1 MRLFRINKKQDE
13 GFTLIELMIVVAI
26 IGILAAIAIPAFINY
41 VKRSKT
47 SEAPANLKALFTG
60 ASGLYNRGRSAQA
73 LIARGAAT
81 ANSTRCH
88 TNGTISTT
96 DLGGM
101 ASDQK
106 HTLNWPA
113 NASANATSDGF
124 SALSW
129 QVSDPL
135 YYVYNVVSMG
145 TGMQSVSSGVNC
157 GDSTAVGGQIYAF
170 QANGDLDGDGTQS
183 LFELAAGVDQ
193 GNTLYRN
200 AEIFVQ
206 NELE

>member
-60 ASGLYNRGRSAQA
+60 ASGLYNRGQSARA
-73 LIARGAAT
+73 LIARNTAS

-88 TNGTISTT
+88 TVNISTMA
-96 DLGGM
+96 LGGV

-106 HTLNWPA
+106 HTLNWPPDPSLTPDA
-113 NASANATSDGF
+113 DGF
-124 SALSW
+124 AALSW

-135 YYVYNVVSMG
+135 YYVYNVVS
-145 TGMQSVSSGVNC
+145 TGSGATMVSTGVNC
-157 GDSTAVGGQIYAF
+157 GDMSAISTQIYAF
-170 QANGDLDGDGTQS
+170 QANGDLDGDGNQS
-183 LFELAAGVDQ
+183 LFELAAGVDE

-200 AEIFVQ
+200 AEIYVE

>member
-47 SEAPANLKALFTG
+47 SEAPANLKAMFTG
-60 ASGLYNRGRSAQA
+60 ASGLYNRGQSAQA
-73 LIARGAAT
+73 LIGRGAAT

-88 TNGTISTT
+88 TLNLTT
-96 DLGGM
+96 MNLGGT

-113 NASANATSDGF
+113 NPASSIDSDGF
-124 SALSW
+124 AALNW

-135 YYVYNVVSMG
+135 YYVYSVTSTGNGSTMVSPGVV
-145 TGMQSVSSGVNC
+145 C
-157 GDSTAVGGQIYAF
+157 GDMSAVGAQIYAF
-170 QANGDLDGDGTQS
+170 NANGDLDGDGNQS
-183 LFELAAGVDQ
+183 LFQLAAGVDE